1 MGQKLNEIMKNVNKR
16 FGEEIISQGIGE
28 FDYRKIPFTSPRM
41 NYCTYGGIP
50 IGKLTEF
57 FGEEHGGKALSL
69 DCDVLTPTGYKKM
82 RNIKVGD
89 VVIDGCGKKTTVIGV
104 YPQGIKSMYRITFSD
119 HTTIDCSD
127 EHLWEVNYHG
137 AHGISTKVLDTKT
150 LARDYKSIKGG
161 RNYFKYSIPTP
172 IIEDISL
179 VSDLPIDPY
188 LLGVLI
194 GDGSLNDRGVAVSL
208 PEDDVRQ
215 SVEDLIGVWNME
227 LRNSAGTCDYRIC
240 HKDKIPNQYSNIK
253 TLRQTLSDLGLT
265 CKSVNKHI
273 PQEYLFTSVSNRIK
287 LLQGLY
293 DTDGCTGENGSA
305 SFSTSSEQLSKD
317 FAFLVRSLGGLDM
330 VTSSV
335 GRYKNGDEYVDCNV
349 SYNHNIVFRNGIIP
363 CSSEK
368 HLKRYKPNRV
378 GAYYRKIVKIEPIED
393 VECQCIKVDAE
404 CHTFIVEN
412 VTVTHNTTT
421 ALDVVANYQRSD
433 DNRDVLYVDA
443 ENRLDKDWAVKLGV
457 DVDRLLILQPKGQS
471 AEEIFQIIEDAVD
484 TGEIGLWVL
493 DSVGALVSDME
504 LDEKRTYEDKVYG
517 GISLPMTRFVK
528 KITMFMHRYDCTGLI
543 INQIRENLNSPYGG
557 ITTPGS
563 FLPA

>member
-57 FGEEHGGKALSL
+57 FGEEHGGK
-69 DCDVLTPTGYKKM
+69 
-82 RNIKVGD
+82 
-89 VVIDGCGKKTTVIGV
+89 
-104 YPQGIKSMYRITFSD
+104 
-119 HTTIDCSD
+119 
-127 EHLWEVNYHG
+127 
-137 AHGISTKVLDTKT
+137 
-150 LARDYKSIKGG
+150 
-161 RNYFKYSIPTP
+161 
-172 IIEDISL
+172 
-179 VSDLPIDPY
+179 
-188 LLGVLI
+188 
-194 GDGSLNDRGVAVSL
+194 
-208 PEDDVRQ
+208 
-215 SVEDLIGVWNME
+215 
-227 LRNSAGTCDYRIC
+227 
-240 HKDKIPNQYSNIK
+240 
-253 TLRQTLSDLGLT
+253 
-265 CKSVNKHI
+265 
-273 PQEYLFTSVSNRIK
+273 
-287 LLQGLY
+287 
-293 DTDGCTGENGSA
+293 
-305 SFSTSSEQLSKD
+305 
-317 FAFLVRSLGGLDM
+317 
-330 VTSSV
+330 
-335 GRYKNGDEYVDCNV
+335 
-349 SYNHNIVFRNGIIP
+349 
-363 CSSEK
+363 
-368 HLKRYKPNRV
+368 
-378 GAYYRKIVKIEPIED
+378 
-393 VECQCIKVDAE
+393 
-404 CHTFIVEN
+404 
-412 VTVTHNTTT
+412 TTT

-557 ITTPGS
+557 ITTPGGKALKHHCACRFQFARGKYIDEKGNELNKS
-563 FLPA
+563 ASEPFGNIVLMSMVKNSTCPPSHRTGQYTLRYDDGVDYLSDLVDVAIKFDVIVKSGSWFDIVDTENGDILQGKIHGLANVYEYLREHEDVLTIVENIVNKEMKKS